1 LKALHDELEK
11 AKIEEDEIDMRR
23 NEIKELLN
31 SIGTDE
37 ENQKL
42 AFVTHEDIKNLAA
55 LQGSA
60 LITIKAPSGTTLEVH
75 ENEGGDDVTHKYGIS
90 LESSKGVIAVYPI
103 VEPGQQ
109 VVYQL
114 LLFYS
119 RLVHESDNKVEFINV
134 SSFKDGTESSSSG
147 FSIYD

>member
-75 ENEGGDDVTHKYGIS
+75 ENEGVITTIDCFPLQNMIHISQGDDVTHKYGIS

-103 VEPGQQ
+103 VEP
-109 VVYQL
+109 
-114 LLFYS
+114 
-119 RLVHESDNKVEFINV
+119 DNKVEFINV

>member
-1 LKALHDELEK
+1 LQLTLF
-11 AKIEEDEIDMRR
+11 R
-23 NEIKELLN
+23 
-31 SIGTDE
+31 GC
-37 ENQKL
+37 
-42 AFVTHEDIKNLAA
+42 FVSRLTSYIQDIKNLAA

-103 VEPGQQ
+103 VEP
-109 VVYQL
+109 
-114 LLFYS
+114 
-119 RLVHESDNKVEFINV
+119 DNKVEFINV